1 LRLNQQERRGIALA
15 SSSDMPTLLVLDDE
29 QSILSFV
36 AKAMVR
42 RGWSVVE
49 VDSVDAGLAVTR
61 SQTIDVALCDVV
73 MPNAGGPEFAR
84 AMQSGTANVP
94 VVLMTG
100 HPSASLFLDQP
111 LPRWWRPLPLLE
123 KPFTLGELEEALAT
137 ALDQKDPSPDGP
149 YLA

>member
-1 LRLNQQERRGIALA
+1 
-15 SSSDMPTLLVLDDE
+15 MPTLLVVDDE

-36 AKAMVR
+36 SKAMVR

-49 VDSVDAGLAVTR
+49 VDSVDAGLAVART
-61 SQTIDVALCDVV
+61 QAIDVALCDVV

-84 AMQSGTANVP
+84 AIQSGRQNVP

-100 HPSASLFLDQP
+100 HPSATLLADDQLP
-111 LPRWWRPLPLLE
+111 LWWRPLPLLE
-123 KPFTLGELEEALAT
+123 KPFTLGELEAAIAAALE
-137 ALDQKDPSPDGP
+137 QKDPSPDGP